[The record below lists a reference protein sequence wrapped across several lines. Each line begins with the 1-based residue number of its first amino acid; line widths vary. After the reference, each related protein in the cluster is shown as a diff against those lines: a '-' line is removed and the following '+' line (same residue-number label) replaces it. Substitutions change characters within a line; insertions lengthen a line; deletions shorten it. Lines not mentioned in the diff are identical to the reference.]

1 MSGISDVERQQYFQV
16 FSNLGPSPNGY
27 LSGNQA
33 MNWLLNSKLPVTWLE
48 RIWDL
53 CDIDKD
59 GQLDFDE
66 FSVTCRLVNDL
77 LARVYP
83 DVPSSLPSHLI
94 PPGKAHLLVG
104 NNPGY
109 VGGGPSLGMNPAL
122 FSQQIISPIPQP
134 ANTISQLNI
143 SNTIPSYQLSQQLS
157 RVPTPPRQN
166 SYSGGFPT
174 APLSDDFDW
183 YMPPADKFNYENEYK
198 RHAGPHGYVRF
209 ADFDELYQRLGIPRE
224 ECIAAWGLID
234 VNFEQRVGKDQCLV
248 FLHTLN
254 QRSKGKRIPDS
265 LPNALKTS
273 LIRGKLN
280 YNYNETA
287 DPSWKSKLSDS
298 GSVKSSGY
306 SSETQSSSLKW
317 EEDRLQKELDDL
329 NEKIQKAEATALSS
343 YTSALQS
350 SGGSGVVTEFKQ
362 LYEYKQK
369 KHAELAEKEQTNRTL
384 EEYVRKERNNVR
396 ELQDNIQSLKSKIQL
411 LENNL
416 ESSQTEYKR
425 LQRE

>member
-1 MSGISDVERQQYFQV
+1 
-16 FSNLGPSPNGY
+16 
-27 LSGNQA
+27 
-33 MNWLLNSKLPVTWLE
+33 
-48 RIWDL
+48 DL

-77 LARVYP
+77 LACVYP

-94 PPGKAHLLVG
+94 PPGKAHLFVG

-109 VGGGPSLGMNPAL
+109 VGGGPSLGMNPSL
-122 FSQQIISPIPQP
+122 YSQQIISPIPQP

-198 RHAGPHGYVRF
+198 KKA
-209 ADFDELYQRLGIPRE
+209 
-224 ECIAAWGLID
+224 
-234 VNFEQRVGKDQCLV
+234 
-248 FLHTLN
+248 
-254 QRSKGKRIPDS
+254 GKRIPDS

-306 SSETQSSSLKW
+306 SSETQSN
-317 EEDRLQKELDDL
+317 RLQKELDDL

-350 SGGSGVVTEFKQ
+350 GVVTEFKQ

-369 KHAELAEKEQTNRTL
+369 KHAELNEKEQTNRTL

-416 ESSQTEYKR
+416 DSSQTEYKK
-425 LQRE
+425 LQREIDSAKLMR